1 MRHAY
6 TTFIYA
12 RDGRLMKTVSP
23 SDIPGEINGGE
34 STESGSAS
42 EPADDEF
49 TPEEQALLL
58 ARFPVVTH
66 TYYSKPPF
74 GPVLYTG
81 E

>member
-6 TTFIYA
+6 TTFIYS
-12 RDGRLMKTVSP
+12 RDWRLIGTVSP
-23 SDIPGEINGGE
+23 SNVSGEIDGRE
-34 STESGSAS
+34 TTELGPAS
-42 EPADDEF
+42 DPADDEL
-49 TPEEQALLL
+49 TPEEQALTR

-66 TYYSKPPF
+66 TYYHKPPF